1 MNKLTAIPRLSEV
14 LKIYP
19 QTRAFFFDMDG
30 TLCDSEHLHAKAFAK
45 MSQDYQINIPYPPE
59 IVHQKLVGKADHF
72 VFEEVK
78 TWPGFP
84 SHFTLESFRD
94 EKNKNLLDLLD
105 LPQQLLRQEMNIL
118 INEIKEQ
125 NLTLGLVTSSEKV
138 ITEKIISN
146 LGVGHLFDFLIT
158 RDDCPKH
165 KPDPYPYLKAIEY
178 SGAQPNHCLIFEDSH
193 VGLTAAQESGANY
206 FWVQWY

>member
-1 MNKLTAIPRLSEV
+1 MNKLTAIPRLSEI

-19 QTRAFFFDMDG
+19 QTRALFFDMDG

-45 MSQDYQINIPYPPE
+45 MSQDHQINIPYPPE

-78 TWPGFP
+78 SWPGFP
-84 SHFTLESFRD
+84 SHFTLESFRN

-105 LPQQLLRQEMNIL
+105 LPQKLLNQEMNIL
-118 INEIKEQ
+118 LNEIKE
-125 NLTLGLVTSSEKV
+125 NKLILGLVTSSEKI
-138 ITEKIISN
+138 ITEKIIKNSD
-146 LGVGHLFDFLIT
+146 VTHLFDFFIT

-178 SGAQPNHCLIFEDSH
+178 SKLAANECVIFEDSQ
-193 VGLTAAQESGANY
+193 VGLDAAIGSGANY
-206 FWVQWY
+206 FWAQWY